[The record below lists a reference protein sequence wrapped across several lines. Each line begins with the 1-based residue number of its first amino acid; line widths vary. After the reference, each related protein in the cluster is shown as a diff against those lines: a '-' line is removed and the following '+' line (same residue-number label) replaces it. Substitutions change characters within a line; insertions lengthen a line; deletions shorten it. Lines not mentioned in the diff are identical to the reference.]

1 MTSAYVRRKER
12 SQVGNLT
19 FHLKELGKESPQPQ
33 ASRRKERTKTRAE
46 INAIET
52 KMIYFS
58 KCPFQGSNILQL
70 KKKGSKCMEK
80 IVEQFTMERCQRAG
94 RKWYSITG
102 IILPTLALIAR
113 SMHKT
118 GI

>member
-1 MTSAYVRRKER
+1 MSISGFKY
-12 SQVGNLT
+12 
-19 FHLKELGKESPQPQ
+19 F
-33 ASRRKERTKTRAE
+33 
-46 INAIET
+46 AI
-52 KMIYFS
+52 
-58 KCPFQGSNILQL
+58 